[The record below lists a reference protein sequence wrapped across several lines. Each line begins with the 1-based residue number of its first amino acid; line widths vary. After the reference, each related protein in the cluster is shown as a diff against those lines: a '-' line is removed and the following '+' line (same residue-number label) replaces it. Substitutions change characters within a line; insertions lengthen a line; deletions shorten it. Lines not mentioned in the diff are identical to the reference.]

1 MFPVESVH
9 RFRFRCARPV
19 VDSCSTYIPVTWSKM
34 TDGWVWVWWIDHGPM
49 VYQHLNN
56 LPTKMWMKCWFP
68 MIYQHVINISKTQMP
83 KNLSS
88 KFRAPWTLPG
98 GMQLHGG
105 FLLLGL
111 LRAAGVFSASRRFTK
126 WGYQPTGLVLLGC
139 SPSWCH
145 ELPSQPGRTLP
156 HAAEGQLSADRL
168 GRRSESQHH
177 SGALVGKTLVIW
189 CWLSRGVSCHMC
201 VQIIINHLWHDDV
214 VYYRCFFFETG
225 PPTLKKT
232 LRGIYRMSLE
242 LGPNIILLLFWG
254 VVQLWRDCA
263 IRHRCMSCQLGKPS
277 CHRNMADIDMLWF
290 LHGFY
295 MDVGW
300 FWMMFTCNFPDISKT
315 IHHLR
320 MHFWSAVAQITL
332 CPMPSHSGARKP
344 RRSAE
349 DLRLTG

>member
-225 PPTLKKT
+225 PPTLKKHYVVSTGCHWSWDQTSSCCCSEEWFSYGEIVPYAIAVCPASWESPVATETWLT
-232 LRGIYRMSLE
+232 LTCY
-242 LGPNIILLLFWG
+242 
-254 VVQLWRDCA
+254 
-263 IRHRCMSCQLGKPS
+263 
-277 CHRNMADIDMLWF
+277 
-290 LHGFY
+290 GFY
-295 MDVGW
+295 MGSIWMLDDFGW
-300 FWMMFTCNFPDISKT
+300 CSHAISQTSPKQF
-315 IHHLR
+315 IIYGCISDRLSLR
-320 MHFWSAVAQITL
+320 
-332 CPMPSHSGARKP
+332 
-344 RRSAE
+344 
-349 DLRLTG
+349 